1 MKPEPFLDSNL
12 CVVKD
17 DYSGDT
23 AEMLKCTDQ
32 GILKAFDRLQ
42 CFSDFCIPAQFS
54 RSQFDKQK
62 APTFVEAFKFYTLIF
77 ATSFASLSGTATVPP
92 KM

>member
-1 MKPEPFLDSNL
+1 MPLN
-12 CVVKD
+12 
-17 DYSGDT
+17 
-23 AEMLKCTDQ
+23 
-32 GILKAFDRLQ
+32 AFCARGQ
-42 CFSDFCIPAQFS
+42 NFFMT
-54 RSQFDKQK
+54 